1 MCEAVCP
8 AGPRPLDGPDREP
21 LATPQSFVV
30 SLRIAPMP
38 ASRATL
44 PHRIDVFVVKWR
56 LFEQIRSEMSEIPVR
71 ISCWRD
77 ALVHLEHE
85 ERRPRHLFHR

>member
-1 MCEAVCP
+1 
-8 AGPRPLDGPDREP
+8 
-21 LATPQSFVV
+21 
-30 SLRIAPMP
+30 
-38 ASRATL
+38 
-44 PHRIDVFVVKWR
+44 
-56 LFEQIRSEMSEIPVR
+56 MSEIPVR